1 MYWLVENQNQLEEL
15 YSSDLEEAF
24 IEIIPY
30 SNGIHPVENQICAVY
45 IRPLNSTKG
54 YIASISHSE
63 TLSLNIRE
71 VKRLISKFK
80 RIYVR
85 DKKEFL
91 HYFILQ
97 NLYDITLQQPT
108 YIPEYTQTHSWFYN
122 KYKDKKDI
130 NRIIPIVKHYEY
142 CEKTFN
148 NLKNRI
154 DEPINEFYN
163 NKATVV
169 FNAIERSGIQ
179 VDREKFESRFHL
191 LDSDTVY
198 SQFNF
203 KTLTTRPS
211 NRFKGVNYAAI
222 NKTNGDRQCFIPS
235 NDLLF
240 ELDISAYH
248 PTLLANLI
256 GYDFCGRDIHQAFAE
271 MYQVDYKKAKEL
283 TFKQLYGGVF
293 DQYKDL
299 EFFKKV
305 QVYTDDM
312 WARFQNEGFVECP
325 VSKHIY
331 KNDVLMDMKPQKLLN
346 YVLQNLETA
355 TNVRILWEIFKV
367 LRGKNT
373 KLILYTYDSFLFDLD
388 NSERELLKEV
398 IKIFKKYKLQV
409 KHSYGDTYDFGE

>member
-1 MYWLVENQNQLEEL
+1 MYWLIENQNQLEEL

-191 LDSDTVY
+191 LDSNTVY

-305 QVYTDDM
+305 QVYTDDL
-312 WARFQNEGFVECP
+312 WARFRNEGFVECP
-325 VSKHIY
+325 VSKHVY
-331 KNDVLMDMKPQKLLN
+331 KNDVLEDMKPQKLLN

-388 NSERELLKEV
+388 NSERELLREV

>member
-1 MYWLVENQNQLEEL
+1 MYWLIENQNQLEEL

-63 TLSLNIRE
+63 TLSLDIRE

-148 NLKNRI
+148 DLKNRI

-163 NKATVV
+163 NQATVV

-179 VDREKFESRFHL
+179 VDREKFESRFHV

-325 VSKHIY
+325 ISKY
-331 KNDVLMDMKPQKLLN
+331 VYRNDVLEDMKPQKLLN